1 MRLCI
6 KKQGNKQMETKA
18 DELLAQAELAW
29 EQYEFD
35 GSNQITI
42 DNYDSTRHA
51 FIQGYILGV
60 TRD

>member
-1 MRLCI
+1 M
-6 KKQGNKQMETKA
+6 KTKMEELFELA
-18 DELLAQAELAW
+18 DQAW

-51 FIQGYILGV
+51 FIQGYILAYTKEKPCV
-60 TRD
+60 NAD

>member
-1 MRLCI
+1 M
-6 KKQGNKQMETKA
+6 KTKMEELFELA
-18 DELLAQAELAW
+18 DQAW

-51 FIQGYILGV
+51 FIQGYILAYTKEKPCV
-60 TRD
+60 SAD

>member
-1 MRLCI
+1 
-6 KKQGNKQMETKA
+6 METKA

>member
-1 MRLCI
+1 M
-6 KKQGNKQMETKA
+6 KTKRE
-18 DELLAQAELAW
+18 ELFESAELAW

-60 TRD
+60 TCDRLLQG